1 MLRDL
6 LFGTFLLILIRVHVK
21 VTRRLERRRL

>member
-6 LFGTFLLILIRVHVK
+6 LFGIFLLTLLRVHVK
-21 VTRRLERRRL
+21 VTRGLDRRSQ